1 MNLLSSIFNRL
12 LGRTVQG
19 FNGIHSPEGFR
30 LVLERERARAD
41 RGGNKFSLVVFDFG
55 NTNGGNGSSL
65 SVEHLTRILFRR
77 IRITDTVGWFDEKS
91 IGTVLPGTA
100 GEGAWKFADNV
111 RKKTSAIAS
120 HYTYRVYT
128 YPVEGTADEKGVSD
142 RPRRQ
147 EASHQYDQVSF
158 EGFFVKNPPSS
169 RGYMSPI
176 PLKSAAQFRNPQKPV
191 QNAETL
197 FAKPLPIWKR
207 SIDILGVGLGLI
219 LLSPLLLI
227 VSAAI
232 KLSSPGPVIFRQRRA
247 GLGGKPFVF
256 YKFRT
261 MVNGAEELK
270 KDLLAKN
277 EQTGPVFKIKD
288 DPRVT
293 PIGRFLRKTSIDELP
308 QLWNVF
314 KGDMS
319 LVGPRPPTLDEV
331 PQYETWQNRR
341 LEVTP
346 GITCI
351 WQVSGRS
358 EIGFL
363 DWVRM
368 DIRYI
373 RDIRFFH
380 DIKILLQTLPSV
392 FLRKGAR

>member
-1 MNLLSSIFNRL
+1 MNLLSNIFNRL

-19 FNGIHSPEGFR
+19 FNGIHSPEEFR

-100 GEGAWKFADNV
+100 GAGAWKFADNV

-169 RGYMSPI
+169 RGYISPI

-207 SIDILGVGLGLI
+207 SIDILGTGLGLI
-219 LLSPLLLI
+219 LLSPLMLI

-232 KLSSPGPVIFRQRRA
+232 KLTSPGPVLFKQNRA
-247 GLGGKPFVF
+247 GLGGRSFEL

-261 MVNGAEELK
+261 MVVDAEARK
-270 KDLLAKN
+270 KDLMALN
-277 EQTGPVFKIKD
+277 EQDGPAFKIKN
-288 DPRVT
+288 DPRMT
-293 PIGRFLRKTSIDELP
+293 PVGSLLRKTSIDELP
-308 QLWNVF
+308 QLWNVL

-319 LVGPRPPTLDEV
+319 LVGPRPLPCEESDECDPWQRKRLD
-331 PQYETWQNRR
+331 
-341 LEVTP
+341 VTP

-351 WQVSGRS
+351 WQVRGRS
-358 EIGFL
+358 TVTFAE
-363 DWVRM
+363 WCRM
-368 DIRYI
+368 DIQYI
-373 RDIRFFH
+373 RNAKLFH

-392 FLRKGAR
+392 LLRKGA